1 MVLLPLKQL
10 FKQCA
15 QWILGCLG
23 DLEKPLR
30 AGYHHHH
37 LNTSCACFSM
47 LMTAQVLQ
55 HTKERLAG
63 ALAQHRA
70 SAQMDVNVLS
80 AAIDTIKVSE

>member
-1 MVLLPLKQL
+1 
-10 FKQCA
+10 
-15 QWILGCLG
+15 
-23 DLEKPLR
+23 
-30 AGYHHHH
+30 
-37 LNTSCACFSM
+37 M